1 MVPRLKKK
9 MESVTSTSV
18 QCQICSSIPKN
29 PNVLYV
35 HYGATCCLNCKVFF
49 LRYTRGDV
57 KVPKKKCDLNCDIRN
72 QGRKVCKICR
82 YAKCLKVGMDPKRI
96 LNEEERQRYSHPKKK
111 KQSTSSTIE
120 SSQSTN
126 QSTEQSSLIPIVPTL
141 TEQLLLSPDERI
153 WISNIKFLYF
163 KTICK
168 TIRYEDNFIKRFL
181 TCFMGKTPQIRDTLI
196 MESAS
201 INKSRFQSLLI
212 YGLDLDLK
220 EINPYNYGLC
230 ILAFVAKS
238 DTYPSIRNMLHFC
251 TQNDDLEYFTELDK
265 LDKLPER
272 GSDKLCDEEIAAD
285 LYPSQKMTMLKDKVG
300 EFLVNTEVYVLV
312 KLFILTFGSANS
324 KVQSWNHS
332 IKRLLL
338 KQLRYLCG
346 TDDVEEYLDT
356 FSNQFLAFYVLSEKI
371 RHFANQE

>member
-1 MVPRLKKK
+1 